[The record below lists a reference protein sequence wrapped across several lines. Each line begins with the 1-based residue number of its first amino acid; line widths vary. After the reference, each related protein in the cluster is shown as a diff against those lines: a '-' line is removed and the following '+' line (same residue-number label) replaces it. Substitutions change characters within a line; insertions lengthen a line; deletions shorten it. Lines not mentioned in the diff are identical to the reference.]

1 MTAFRDLKDLV
12 RKKLI
17 KMDGEGRGTKYF
29 LSSRYF

>member
-17 KMDGEGRGTKYF
+17 KLDGKGRGTKYK
-29 LSSRYF
+29 LASY